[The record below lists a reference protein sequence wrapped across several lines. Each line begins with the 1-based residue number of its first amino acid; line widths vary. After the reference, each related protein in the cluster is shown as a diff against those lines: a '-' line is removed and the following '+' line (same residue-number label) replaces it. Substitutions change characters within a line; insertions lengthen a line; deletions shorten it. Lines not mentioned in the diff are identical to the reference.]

1 MKKFLFTTL
10 AVGALAVSA
19 GAACTET
26 VSIGTKDQLN
36 AFRDRVNNGAASLC
50 AVLTADI
57 SYNNDVVNSTNSG
70 VNSGSF
76 DSWIPIGKD
85 DGHVFQ
91 GSFDGMNHTISG
103 LYINGSVQYDA
114 GLFGIA
120 KEGAVIKNVRVED
133 SYFKASTSGNGGILG
148 KAYQG
153 AVLIDNCSFDGLI
166 EGTNNGGIVGS
177 VQDNGKLAITNSY
190 NEGNIKGSDA
200 GGLVGVILK
209 NSKATLALDNCYN
222 TGSGATNPLV
232 GKNNAGTTISAKDV
246 GCVSTKSG
254 VFSSEKCDDVVK
266 NNVTIANASILETN
280 YLNNKNGSAATINA
294 WNLQTMDQKVETLN
308 NQLEQEINVEKVQIK
323 ENWFTKVTVSKT
335 NVSDA
340 APFAIKQD
348 VVTDII
354 TFDREYES
362 GVAST
367 IIVPFDC
374 GVSGI
379 SNAKFYEFASV
390 EKVDGAWKVR
400 AKQVSM
406 LNAHTPYFVMP
417 TESGK
422 LTFENGPYVLKANV
436 DAEGETKSYEK
447 SIGNTAWKAVGVYT
461 KKRWD
466 VGVNEEEIGTI
477 YGFAAQAKS
486 EKNPGDFV
494 RGGKKV
500 AILPLRSYLKYDAST
515 DEETVVSAP
524 ALTKMRA
531 ISSTEV
537 ASIDALPQSLSV
549 ELEDAPERVEIIE
562 SIEVPEGEETQEDE
576 DLGEK
581 PQGIA
586 QSLMIRLD
594 AQKADRW
601 FNINGRNMKN
611 KPKSQGAFIKNST
624 PVIIK

>member
-26 VSIGTKDQLN
+26 VSIGTKDALN
-36 AFRDRVNNGAASLC
+36 AFRDRVNRGNPGLC
-50 AVLTADI
+50 AELTNDI
-57 SYNNDVVNSTNSG
+57 VYDTDVVAGDKSKLNDGKVENWT
-70 VNSGSF
+70 
-76 DSWIPIGKD
+76 PIGNDTYKYS
-85 DGHVFQ
+85 GT
-91 GSFDGMNHTISG
+91 FDGKGFTISG
-103 LYINGSVQYDA
+103 LVVTTVAWEPSLFAIA
-114 GLFGIA
+114 GN
-120 KEGAVIKNVRVED
+120 GAVIKNVNVRD
-133 SYFKASTSGNGGILG
+133 SYFAPTGGGAAGILG
-148 KAYQG
+148 ALKAG
-153 AVLIDNCSFDGLI
+153 SATIDNCSFDGLI
-166 EGTNNGGIVGS
+166 NGGKDNGGLVGS
-177 VQDNGKLAITNSY
+177 LKANTTLTLTNSY
-190 NEGNIKGSDA
+190 NTGKIGGTQDV
-200 GGLVGVILK
+200 GGLVGYLE
-209 NSKATLALDNCYN
+209 ATSAKLVMDNCYSAGVATSN
-222 TGSGATNPLV
+222 ALVGNAASSGTFSKTYATVNATN
-232 GKNNAGTTISAKDV
+232 V
-246 GCVSTKSG
+246 GCLESQNNCKTTNYLKSG
-254 VFSSEKCDDVVK
+254 ITKGDAA
-266 NNVTIANASILETN
+266 TLETN

-390 EKVDGAWKVR
+390 EQVDGAWKVR

-436 DAEGETKSYEK
+436 DAEGKTKSYEK

-466 VGVNEEEIGTI
+466 VGVNEKEIGTI

-537 ASIDALPQSLSV
+537 ASIDALPQRLVV

-562 SIEVPEGEETQEDE
+562 SIDVPENPDGEDQ
-576 DLGEK
+576 
-581 PQGIA
+581 PQGIVDPA
-586 QSLMIRLD
+586 LRLD
-594 AQKADRW
+594 VQKADRW